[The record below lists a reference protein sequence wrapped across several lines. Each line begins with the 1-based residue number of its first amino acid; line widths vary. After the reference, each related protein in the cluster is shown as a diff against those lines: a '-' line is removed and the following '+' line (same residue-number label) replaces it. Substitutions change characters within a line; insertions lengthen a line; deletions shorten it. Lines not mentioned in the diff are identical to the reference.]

1 MSKVAIVT
9 DSSAYIPEELAE
21 KYSIFTIPLLLI
33 WGEKTLKDGVDIQP
47 DHFYQQM
54 KSSPTNPTTSQPSP
68 SEFIEIYKKLLD
80 QGYDI
85 FSIHLSQK
93 LSGTLD
99 SAIQARQQLSSERI
113 VIFDSQMT
121 SMAQGFQ
128 ILTIARAIAAGAS
141 LKQCEDLANQVRDH
155 TGVYF
160 VVSDLEYLRRGGRI
174 GGAAAFLGTML
185 NLKPILTLRDGRIEP
200 IEKVRTTSRA
210 IDRLLD
216 LFEIDLNRWGKPV
229 HLASLS
235 SDNQEIAGVLLD
247 RARQRFEGLQIEEA
261 FTAALSPAI
270 GCHVGPGTLGL
281 CYLSGI

>member
-1 MSKVAIVT
+1 MSKVVIVT

-21 KYSIFTIPLLLI
+21 NYPIFTIPLLLL
-33 WGEKTLKDGVDIQP
+33 WGEKILKDGIDIHP

-54 KSSPTNPTTSQPSP
+54 KSSPINPTTSQPSP
-68 SEFIEIYKKLLD
+68 SEFVEIYKRLLD

-99 SAIQARQQLSSERI
+99 SAVQARQQLSSERI
-113 VIFDSQMT
+113 AIFDSRMT
-121 SMAQGFQ
+121 SMALGFQ
-128 ILTIARAIAAGAS
+128 VLTIAKAIAAGAS
-141 LKQCEDLANQVRDH
+141 LKDCEDLAGKVKDH

-174 GGAAAFLGTML
+174 GGAAAFLGTVL

-200 IEKVRTTSRA
+200 VEKVRTMSRA
-210 IDRLLD
+210 IDRMLD
-216 LFEIDLNRWGKPV
+216 LFAIDLNRWGKPI

-235 SDNQEIAGVLLD
+235 SDNLELAHVLLD
-247 RARQRFEGLQIEEA
+247 RAKQRFSGLQIEEA
-261 FTAALSPAI
+261 FTAALSPVI
-270 GCHVGPGTLGL
+270 GSHVGPGTLGL